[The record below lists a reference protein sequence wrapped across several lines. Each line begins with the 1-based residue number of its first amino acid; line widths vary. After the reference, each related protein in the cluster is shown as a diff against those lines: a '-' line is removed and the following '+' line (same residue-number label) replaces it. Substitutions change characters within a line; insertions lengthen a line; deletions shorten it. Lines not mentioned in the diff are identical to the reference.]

1 MPLLDVFWSMM
12 WFFLWIAWIWVLISV
27 VADIFRSRDL
37 SGWAKA
43 FWVILVILVP
53 WLGVLVYLIARGD
66 KMADRQMED
75 AMAQDQA
82 QRAYIQSAA
91 GTSPSM
97 ADELHKL
104 SELKSSGV
112 LSDAEFESQK
122 ARLLAS

>member
-12 WFFLWIAWIWVLISV
+12 WFFLWVAWIWVLISV
-27 VADIFRSRDL
+27 VADIFRNHDM
-37 SGWAKA
+37 GGFAKA
-43 FWVILVILVP
+43 LWVLFVILVP
-53 WLGVLVYLIARGD
+53 WLGVLIYLIANGD
-66 KMADRQMED
+66 DMSNRQMQSV
-75 AMAQDQA
+75 MAQEQA

-104 SELKSSGV
+104 SELKSAGV